1 MLLVNPTRR
10 YDVDGMRSPDTF
22 QRVSTTVD
30 CCLQLIVQTGPEPIA
45 TQGNLDVWLDL
56 RAFQEWSV
64 PGEIRGHGKAEHVAL
79 TNVERSAAQQ
89 VPCRFVP
96 TIVPGRPKV
105 PRWAGIRPEECASQN
120 STGPAV
126 CFGWLNSSACHAVK
140 QFVTSQNL
148 TVVAIAYLQTR
159 CLAASLM
166 FGLCLCFA

>member
-45 TQGNLDVWLDL
+45 TQGNLDVRLDP

-64 PGEIRGHGKAEHVAL
+64 PGEIRGHGKAKHVAL

-96 TIVPGRPKV
+96 TIVPGGRRCPDRPVFVQKS
-105 PRWAGIRPEECASQN
+105 AQAKTQ
-120 STGPAV
+120 PAQPSV
-126 CFGWLNSSACHAVK
+126 SG
-140 QFVTSQNL
+140 
-148 TVVAIAYLQTR
+148 
-159 CLAASLM
+159 
-166 FGLCLCFA
+166 G